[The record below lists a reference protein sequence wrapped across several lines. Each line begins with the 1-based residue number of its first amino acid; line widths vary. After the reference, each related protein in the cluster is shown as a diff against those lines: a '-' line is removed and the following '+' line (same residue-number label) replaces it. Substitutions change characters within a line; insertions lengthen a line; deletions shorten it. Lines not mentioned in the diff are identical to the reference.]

1 MQTIKYEEEEE
12 EKKKPLTWKKWL
24 NFTKLMQKKCNGFDV
39 KSSAEIS
46 IDNINSS

>member
-12 EKKKPLTWKKWL
+12 KKTTDMEKVAELYEIYA
-24 NFTKLMQKKCNGFDV
+24 KKCNGFDV

-46 IDNINSS
+46 IDNINLS